1 MSVGFPLAIPSI
13 TWSIL
18 CVTIL
23 DFLDR
28 DEATSAI
35 LVAEERRAREA
46 TERFFAE
53 QERLRLAEIRQ
64 RNADMVEFAEA
75 I

>member
-1 MSVGFPLAIPSI
+1 MTAFDLI
-13 TWSIL
+13 
-18 CVTIL
+18 
-23 DFLDR
+23 DR

-53 QERLRLAEIRQ
+53 QERRRLAEIRE